1 MKLKENL
8 ILRHVGTDYI
18 VVDPSVDEVDMT
30 KIYSFN
36 DSAAWL
42 WEKLQKVEFTEDSA
56 ALTLMTYYDV
66 EKEQALSDVK
76 QIVDFFKREGF
87 LDE

>member
-42 WEKLQKVEFTEDSA
+42 WEKLQQVEFTEDSA
-56 ALTLMTYYDV
+56 AVALMAYYDV
-66 EKEQALSDVK
+66 EREQALSDVK
-76 QIVDFFKREGF
+76 QIIDFFKREGF